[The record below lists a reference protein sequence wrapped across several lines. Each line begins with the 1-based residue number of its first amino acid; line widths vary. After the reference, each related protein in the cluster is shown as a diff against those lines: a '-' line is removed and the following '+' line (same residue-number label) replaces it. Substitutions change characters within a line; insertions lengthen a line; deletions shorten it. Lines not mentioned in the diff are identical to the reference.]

1 MISIALELGLRK
13 RENNIFTIRKTMT
26 KLENKQN
33 IYISEIALVRD
44 LLGDGLA
51 NDLIRFVKLSGR
63 GLFYD
68 KSISSVKLHGA
79 G

>member
-1 MISIALELGLRK
+1 
-13 RENNIFTIRKTMT
+13 MT

-68 KSISSVKLHGA
+68 KSISSVKLHGDE
-79 G
+79 